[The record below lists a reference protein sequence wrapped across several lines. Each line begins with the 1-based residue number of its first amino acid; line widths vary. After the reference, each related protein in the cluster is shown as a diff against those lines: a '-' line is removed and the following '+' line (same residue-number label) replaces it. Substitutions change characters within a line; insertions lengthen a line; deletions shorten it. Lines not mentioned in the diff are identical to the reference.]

1 MLNNLVLPLYYY
13 LVQDY
18 CLTLYLII
26 RPCSILVMLINLYTN
41 TNTARLEK
49 NSLSQTPAN
58 PSAPKHPNPAPLSP
72 HTASPTNE
80 PSLSTANLNHHT
92 SLQTP
97 LDELFVERSG
107 PISSTLRKRQ
117 RSATLEDPRRRR
129 SQRSTT
135 LSCIPDVSYL
145 AFY

>member
-1 MLNNLVLPLYYY
+1 MLDNPALPLYYY
-13 LVQDY
+13 LARDY
-18 CLTLYLII
+18 RPTLYSIV
-26 RPCSILVMLINLYTN
+26 RPRSILVMSINLYID

-97 LDELFVERSG
+97 LDELLVERSG
-107 PISSTLRKRQ
+107 RISSTLRKRQ

-145 AFY
+145 TFY